1 VPKPTAS
8 LPVAVFALATLLTAG
23 LLAGSAAPATAVT
36 TSTWTYDQGSRQLV
50 GASGSLPFSIQGG
63 TTNYMFATPGIRF
76 TASPSLA
83 TYTGSTFLAP
93 GTADF
98 TYRAVLAVDAVRKS
112 SSANVFQ
119 YGAYNVHQVKLQLT
133 TTGVPMCVLNGSG
146 GRVKITSS
154 HASLVD
160 GAQHTMSCWRRG
172 PTVGVTVDG
181 VSSSQGFNLGSV
193 VPTGKATAGNKPG
206 GGAADQLFGTIWQ
219 VAVDI
224 G

>member
-1 VPKPTAS
+1 VVAS
-8 LPVAVFALATLLTAG
+8 
-23 LLAGSAAPATAVT
+23 GSPAAAVT
-36 TSTWTYDQGSRQLV
+36 TNTWSYQPSTRQLV
-50 GASGSLPFSIQGG
+50 GSSGSLPFSVQGG
-63 TTNYMFATPGIRF
+63 TTNYDLAAPGIRF
-76 TASPSLA
+76 TTAPSLA

-98 TYRAVLAVDAVRKS
+98 TYRAVLAVDAVRAK

-119 YGAYNVHQVKLQLT
+119 YGTYNVPQVKLQLT
-133 TTGVPMCVLNGSG
+133 TTGVPMCVLNGTG

-160 GAQHTMSCWRRG
+160 GGAQHTMSCWRRG

-206 GGAADQLFGTIWQ
+206 GGAANQLFGTIWQ